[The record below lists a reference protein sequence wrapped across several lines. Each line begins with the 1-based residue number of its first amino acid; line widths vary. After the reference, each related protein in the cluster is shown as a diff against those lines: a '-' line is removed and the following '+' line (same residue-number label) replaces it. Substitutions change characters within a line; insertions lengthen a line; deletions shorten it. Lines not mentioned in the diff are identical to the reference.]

1 MKNWLRVLIL
11 CCVCVLISLTLV
23 ACQTTVNAFKSNE
36 SQKGTTVQDPID
48 NENTLPQEP
57 NAPEVIEPIEPP
69 VVELPCTHTY
79 DNWVILKEPNCTE
92 PGLQQRNC
100 QNCEE
105 FEQEILSAK
114 GHSYQVISTEP
125 ATCTQA
131 GTQVFECE
139 NCSDFKT
146 EVINATDHQY
156 SITIIKPDCINQG
169 YTHHVCHCGDE
180 YTDNEVPATGH
191 SFNGTNQCTNCGFTE
206 MPKLSPIDNMNDSY
220 WFVTGKSKAY
230 VIYFETSNGKNGT
243 YMAYSAE
250 TNEDKTFK
258 CVTQTSYNYN
268 GTFEIIQNNGTYNI
282 KFFDKWLDESDSQ
295 GDYAKY
301 TLTYS
306 ANNETFTLNG
316 SFMNVN
322 STWIFVGYGL
332 L

>member
-23 ACQTTVNAFKSNE
+23 ACQTTVNAFQSNE

-57 NAPEVIEPIEPP
+57 NAPEVIEPI
-69 VVELPCTHTY
+69 
-79 DNWVILKEPNCTE
+79 
-92 PGLQQRNC
+92 
-100 QNCEE
+100 
-105 FEQEILSAK
+105 
-114 GHSYQVISTEP
+114 
-125 ATCTQA
+125 
-131 GTQVFECE
+131 
-139 NCSDFKT
+139 
-146 EVINATDHQY
+146 
-156 SITIIKPDCINQG
+156 
-169 YTHHVCHCGDE
+169 
-180 YTDNEVPATGH
+180 
-191 SFNGTNQCTNCGFTE
+191 
-206 MPKLSPIDNMNDSY
+206 DNMNDSY
-220 WFVTGKSKAY
+220 WFVTGKPKAY

-258 CVTQTSYNYN
+258 CVTQTKHSYN

-282 KFFDKWLDESDSQ
+282 KFFDKWFDESDSQ